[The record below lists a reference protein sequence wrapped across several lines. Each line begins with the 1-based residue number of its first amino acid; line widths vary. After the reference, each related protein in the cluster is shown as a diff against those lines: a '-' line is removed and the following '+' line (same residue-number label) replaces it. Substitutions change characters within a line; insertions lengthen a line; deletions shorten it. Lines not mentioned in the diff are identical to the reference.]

1 MKMSHRRLERLRRQ
15 AYEARIRGN
24 SKMDEH
30 QLLAALERAGRGS
43 AVQPLWTSWFA
54 RRGVT
59 P

>member
-1 MKMSHRRLERLRRQ
+1 MSSNRLEKLRRR
-15 AYEARIRGN
+15 AYAARIRGN

-30 QLLAALERAGRGS
+30 QLLAALEQAGHASRIRALVNS
-43 AVQPLWTSWFA
+43 LPV